1 MFTKRNQ
8 RGLTLIEI
16 VMSLAIA
23 GLLAATVLTGR
34 DALRARLQFS
44 QGIDQVTQILT
55 TARGEATGTVGNPD
69 LLNGGTSPN
78 TQVYGKSIQFTA
90 GSSSVQVATLLAD
103 STSGAIIPGT
113 FDPYTVTIPWGVMPT
128 TDEFVVFG
136 LVGSGRLQVH
146 GVPGSIGS
154 ATINFCT
161 GTTGTCLSGTEKAT
175 VTVDSL
181 GNVTRV
187 ISE

>member
-55 TARGEATGTVGNPD
+55 TARGETTGTVGNPD
-69 LLNGGTSPN
+69 LLVGGQSTAR
-78 TQVYGKSIQFTA
+78 QVYGKSVSFTA

-103 STSGAIIPGT
+103 SSSGAIIPGT
-113 FDPYTVTIPWGVMPT
+113 FDPYTVTIPWGVVPT
-128 TDEFVVFG
+128 ADEFVVFG
-136 LVGSGRLQVH
+136 LKSGGRLQVN

-154 ATINFCT
+154 AVVNFSGT
-161 GTTGTCLSGTEKAT
+161 GTETAT

-187 ISE
+187 VTP